1 MRSVQLARIAAEAE
15 GVRLRRL
22 VRRIVL
28 RAVFGVIALVF
39 LLGAIV
45 FAHLVVWYWLRTGL
59 GQSFPAAAGI
69 FGGAD
74 VLVAI
79 ILGVAAT
86 RSSPSRVELEA
97 LEVRRQAV
105 TAIGGAFSLVGLM
118 IPILRIL
125 ANLRRR
131 RG

>member
-15 GVRLRRL
+15 GIRLRRL
-22 VRRIVL
+22 ARRIVL
-28 RAVFGVIALVF
+28 RAVLGVIALLF

-45 FAHLVVWYWLRTGL
+45 FAHLVVWYWLREGL

-79 ILGVAAT
+79 ILGFAAT
-86 RSSPSRVELEA
+86 RSSPGRVELEA

-105 TAIGGAFSLVGLM
+105 TAIGGTFNLVGLM
-118 IPILRIL
+118 IPILRIV

-131 RG
+131 RD

>member
-1 MRSVQLARIAAEAE
+1 VRSVQLARIAAEAE

-45 FAHLVVWYWLRTGL
+45 FAHLVVWYWLREGL
-59 GQSFPAAAGI
+59 GQSLPAAAGI

-74 VLVAI
+74 VLLAV

-105 TAIGGAFSLVGLM
+105 TAIGGAFSLVGLVVAV
-118 IPILRIL
+118 LRIA

-131 RG
+131 R

>member
-1 MRSVQLARIAAEAE
+1 M
-15 GVRLRRL
+15 RRL

-45 FAHLVVWYWLRTGL
+45 FAHLVVWYWLREGL
-59 GQSFPAAAGI
+59 GQSLPAAAGI

-74 VLVAI
+74 VLLAV

-105 TAIGGAFSLVGLM
+105 TAIGGAFSLVGLVVAV
-118 IPILRIL
+118 LRIA

-131 RG
+131 R

>member
-45 FAHLVVWYWLRTGL
+45 FAHLVVWYWLREGL
-59 GQSFPAAAGI
+59 GQSLPAAAGI
-69 FGGAD
+69 FGG
-74 VLVAI
+74 V
-79 ILGVAAT
+79 
-86 RSSPSRVELEA
+86 
-97 LEVRRQAV
+97 
-105 TAIGGAFSLVGLM
+105 
-118 IPILRIL
+118 
-125 ANLRRR
+125 
-131 RG
+131 